1 MKLLQTVF
9 PLLLFFLSEAQV
21 PGIAPLDKIA
31 LDTRQLL
38 LIELPSDSLNEIVRL
53 DLKNKTAVVLV
64 FLSPMC
70 PISRKYALL
79 LNNLFEKYS
88 TGKIGFYGVFSGSNA
103 EVDIADTFRQDYAIQ
118 FPILLDKNFRLA
130 EITGATITPEVCIID
145 STGFM
150 LYRGMI
156 DNWFVALGKK
166 RKVITEHYLQDS
178 LEMLTNAREV
188 DIPYNKAIG
197 CLIHPF

>member
-64 FLSPMC
+64 
-70 PISRKYALL
+70 LL
-79 LNNLFEKYS
+79 
-88 TGKIGFYGVFSGSNA
+88 
-103 EVDIADTFRQDYAIQ
+103 
-118 FPILLDKNFRLA
+118 
-130 EITGATITPEVCIID
+130 
-145 STGFM
+145 
-150 LYRGMI
+150 
-156 DNWFVALGKK
+156 
-166 RKVITEHYLQDS
+166 
-178 LEMLTNAREV
+178 
-188 DIPYNKAIG
+188 
-197 CLIHPF
+197 